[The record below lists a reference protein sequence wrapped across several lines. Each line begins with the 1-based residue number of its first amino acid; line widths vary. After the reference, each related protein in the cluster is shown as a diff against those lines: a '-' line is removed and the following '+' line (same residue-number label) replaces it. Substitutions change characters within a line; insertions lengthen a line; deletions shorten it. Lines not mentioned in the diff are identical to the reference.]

1 MQCDQIGWFIGLWA
15 TFESLWQQL
24 FSPTLPH
31 SWAIFVK
38 VTKYIIFLV
47 KSFLSNFYR
56 HLAIF
61 SGHTGGESKILLN
74 EGWEIDQRKTSLPTL
89 HRIFCLLS
97 LVLLGDLG
105 RMNVLHR
112 SSVWPVK
119 RWPIWS
125 VTLMVIVTKAK
136 QRYLNNT
143 FLEVTLGNAK
153 RVL

>member
-1 MQCDQIGWFIGLWA
+1 M
-15 TFESLWQQL
+15 
-24 FSPTLPH
+24 
-31 SWAIFVK
+31 
-38 VTKYIIFLV
+38 

-112 SSVWPVK
+112 SSV
-119 RWPIWS
+119 
-125 VTLMVIVTKAK
+125 
-136 QRYLNNT
+136 
-143 FLEVTLGNAK
+143 
-153 RVL
+153 